1 VREIG
6 QQESFQSRVMDD
18 LTVVLLFECREEER
32 GEGERGSVCVCE
44 REKQKE
50 NARDSV

>member
-44 REKQKE
+44 RKTERKCT
-50 NARDSV
+50 